1 MKPRINSRLNL
12 TANLFAG
19 LLVLTLAS
27 QSFANFGARPLGM
40 GGAFVA
46 ISDDANA
53 AWWNPAGLAR
63 NPGVDITGTTVISN
77 RNACLGDNLLAL
89 KMNFETELNPFLWVA
104 GIGVVSLVALEGA
117 KYLSDQGV
125 LKKNWGRS
133 TEKVDQTESPA
144 EKVKEGGTE
153 KTVAVGQKIKEK
165 AAQVTEQ
172 ALSSTASTAKEVA
185 RHTSVNVYWGP
196 WAYPYYYRDYHRPT
210 YWDERPAEEEYSP
223 QGKAQF
229 AGGLSWLT
237 DNNSVQDQKTNYYTL
252 TLATGYEERVALGS
266 NLNFYDIKIPSV
278 NLKGYGAGIDLGL
291 LLRPVDQLAFGA
303 VAKEILTTDIHFE
316 NGTNLTYRMS
326 INCGLA
332 VTPIDEL
339 TVAADIQ
346 NIFRQSGKPQTNH
359 YGAEFRPF
367 PGLALRAGLN
377 DGSKTAG
384 ASIMINQVILD
395 YAYLG
400 GNFNRTQIAGLTWRL

>member
-1 MKPRINSRLNL
+1 VKPRKILIG
-12 TANLFAG
+12 AG
-19 LLVLTLAS
+19 LLIFILSS
-27 QSFANFGARPLGM
+27 QSLANFGARPLGM

-46 ISDDANA
+46 IADDANA
-53 AWWNPAGLAR
+53 AYFNPAGLAR
-63 NPGVDITGTTVISN
+63 NPGVDITGTTLLSN
-77 RNACLGDNLLAL
+77 RNARIGDNLMAL
-89 KMNFETELNPFLWVA
+89 KMNFETELNPFLWIA
-104 GIGVVSLVALEGA
+104 GVGIASLVALQGA

-125 LKKNWGRS
+125 LKKNWGS
-133 TEKVDQTESPA
+133 PTEKVEKEESVA

-153 KTVAVGQKIKEK
+153 KTEAVGQKIKEK
-165 AAQVTEQ
+165 AEEVAKE
-172 ALSSTASTAKEVA
+172 ALSTTTSTAKEVA
-185 RHTSVNVYWGP
+185 RRTSVNVNWGP
-196 WAYPYYYRDYHRPT
+196 WAYPWYYRDYHRPT

-237 DNNSVQDQKTNYYTL
+237 DNNSVQDQNTNYYTL
-252 TLATGYEERVALGS
+252 TLATGYEERVALGG
-266 NLNFYDIKIPSV
+266 NVNFYDIKIPSL
-278 NLKGYGAGIDLGL
+278 NMKGYGAGIDLGL
-291 LLRPVDQLAFGA
+291 LLRPVDQLALGA

-316 NGTNLTYRMS
+316 NGTNLSYRMS

-339 TVAADIQ
+339 TLAADIR
-346 NIFRQSGKPQTNH
+346 NVFRQAGKPQTNH

-367 PGLALRAGLN
+367 PGLAVRAGLN

-384 ASIMINQVILD
+384 ASVMINQIILD

-400 GNFNRTQIAGLTWRL
+400 GSFNRTQIVGLTWRF

>member
-1 MKPRINSRLNL
+1 MKPILI
-12 TANLFAG
+12 AG
-19 LLVLTLAS
+19 FLILAFSS

-46 ISDDANA
+46 IADDANA

-63 NPGVDITGTTVISN
+63 NPGVDVTGTTVLTN
-77 RNACLGDNLLAL
+77 RNARLGDNLLAL

-104 GIGVVSLVALEGA
+104 GVGIVSLVALQGS

-133 TEKVDQTESPA
+133 TEKVDQTESLA
-144 EKVKEGGTE
+144 EEVKEGGTE
-153 KTVAVGQKIKEK
+153 KTVAVGQKIKE
-165 AAQVTEQ
+165 Q
-172 ALSSTASTAKEVA
+172 ALSSTTGAVKDVA
-185 RHTSVNVYWGP
+185 RRTSVNVYWGP
-196 WAYPYYYRDYHRPT
+196 WYYPWYHHHPHNPT
-210 YWDERPAEEEYSP
+210 YWDDREEEDNSP

-229 AGGLSWLT
+229 AGGLSWLM
-237 DNNSVQDQKTNYYTL
+237 DNNSVVDQNTNYYTL

-278 NLKGYGAGIDLGL
+278 NLKGYGAGIDLGM

-326 INCGLA
+326 INTGIA

-339 TVAADIQ
+339 TLAADIQ